1 MRMIVDDNDHVEV
14 CEDADDEF
22 VDDGVLLRQEE
33 EDCDIKDDEMDEDY
47 TGHDAAQPTSDDGD
61 FGDDF
66 ELWNDDGDSE
76 DDFPVVR
83 IIVDLWCNKAIIQI
97 EESSQ
102 EKCDRGQSCTS
113 TANEV
118 CSFKKHIL

>member
-1 MRMIVDDNDHVEV
+1 MRMIVDDYDHVEV

-33 EDCDIKDDEMDEDY
+33 EDCDIEDDEMDEDY

-83 IIVDLWCNKAIIQI
+83 LIVDLWCNKAII
-97 EESSQ
+97 
-102 EKCDRGQSCTS
+102 
-113 TANEV
+113 
-118 CSFKKHIL
+118 